1 MDVKATQPKANAVYI
16 HVKSEDGTEKTFKV
30 NILKLPETNGITAV
44 DLTENKV
51 AATYKTSINTYEGQA
66 PYSEDGI
73 VIYVTT
79 ADARSQVAVGTPNN
93 FVTPTPINAADP
105 TQGGIAKVLL
115 PKELLEEEANGSTT
129 TKLYVK
135 RADGIVIDNSSMNI
149 PTLIIKYASN
159 NVGLYKV
166 DSTPTTDPASPDYTG
181 KVKQITDE
189 NGNIE
194 YYLGINASDIIT
206 TGTAL
211 SINITAEANNTSSKV
226 VIYDPATEQPTTMT
240 TGAT

>member
-1 MDVKATQPKANAVYI
+1 MLQHI
-16 HVKSEDGTEKTFKV
+16 RLQL
-30 NILKLPETNGITAV
+30 I
-44 DLTENKV
+44 
-51 AATYKTSINTYEGQA
+51 TYEGQA

-135 RADGIVIDNSSMNI
+135 RADRDIDHRQQLNE
-149 PTLIIKYASN
+149 Y
-159 NVGLYKV
+159 
-166 DSTPTTDPASPDYTG
+166 TDT
-181 KVKQITDE
+181 
-189 NGNIE
+189 
-194 YYLGINASDIIT
+194 YY
-206 TGTAL
+206 
-211 SINITAEANNTSSKV
+211 
-226 VIYDPATEQPTTMT
+226 
-240 TGAT
+240 